1 MGNQFFKVGIC
12 CMQGLRE
19 DMEDAHS
26 VILNMQK
33 HKYGFFAIFDG
44 HEGSLAAQFAAKNLC
59 SFLEELTELTEEGII
74 KKFLEIDQ
82 EILKQPSGTTAVVAM
97 VSQEKNEEGRRKV
110 IVCNLGDSRCIIGKY
125 KNASC
130 TCLTVDHKPD
140 SPEESARIQA
150 AGGFV
155 GRKRI
160 DANLAVSR
168 AFGDGHMKSNTDLPP
183 QKQKVICVP
192 DVVTAYI
199 SEEDFLYISCDGIFE
214 SFDNETTIGYIQKQF
229 QGSEDV
235 AGILSEMLTDV
246 LHKGSKDNMSAM
258 VIELKDGTKYA
269 APDEFIPGKWYMIG
283 NETWESGYEADV
295 KRRGQNFDEIKKLMK
310 SKAEAER
317 NTDDPIIIID
327 NPDGKSSHREKPQP
341 SSSAPVPLINS
352 KKTTTHVQK
361 TSQDIK
367 PEESVKK
374 SHSSTKSKSS
384 SSSKHDRHDRHEK
397 GEKHGH
403 EKGEKH
409 GHEKGEKPEKSPV
422 VEKVKDRK
430 KLARA
435 QSAKG
440 DGGKDPKVDKK
451 K

>member
-1 MGNQFFKVGIC
+1 
-12 CMQGLRE
+12 
-19 DMEDAHS
+19 
-26 VILNMQK
+26 
-33 HKYGFFAIFDG
+33 
-44 HEGSLAAQFAAKNLC
+44 
-59 SFLEELTELTEEGII
+59 
-74 KKFLEIDQ
+74 
-82 EILKQPSGTTAVVAM
+82 VVL
-97 VSQEKNEEGRRKV
+97 VSHQKNEEGRRKV

-168 AFGDGHMKSNTDLPP
+168 AFGDGHMKANTELPP

-192 DVVTAYI
+192 DVVTAFI

-214 SFDNETTIGYIQKQF
+214 SFDNETTIAFIQKQF
-229 QGSEDV
+229 QASEDV
-235 AGILSEMLTDV
+235 AGILSDMLTDV

-258 VIELKDGTKYA
+258 VIELKDGTSYA

-283 NETWESGYEADV
+283 NETWETGYEMDV
-295 KRRGQNFDEIKKLMK
+295 KRRGQNFEEIKKLMK
-310 SKAEAER
+310 SKAEADR
-317 NTDDPIIIID
+317 ATDDPLIIID
-327 NPDGKSSHREKPQP
+327 KEDGKSSHRDKSQP

-352 KKTTTHVQK
+352 KKTTTHTHK
-361 TSQDIK
+361 NSQDVK
-367 PEESVKK
+367 AEESVKK
-374 SHSSTKSKSS
+374 SHSSTKTSKSS
-384 SSSKHDRHDRHEK
+384 SSSKHDRHDRHDRH
-397 GEKHGH
+397 EKHGH
-403 EKGEKH
+403 EKGDK
-409 GHEKGEKPEKSPV
+409 HEKGEKPEKSPV

-440 DGGKDPKVDKK
+440 DGGKDPKVEKK